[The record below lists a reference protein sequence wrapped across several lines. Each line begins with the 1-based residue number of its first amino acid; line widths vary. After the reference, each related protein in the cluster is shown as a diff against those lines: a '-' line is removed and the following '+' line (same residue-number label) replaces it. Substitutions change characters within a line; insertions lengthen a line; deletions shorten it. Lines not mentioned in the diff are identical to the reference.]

1 MKFTIITVCYNSEA
15 VISETIDSV
24 LMQTCRDFEYII
36 KDGCSTDST
45 LDIIREYQTE
55 MKIQLI
61 SQDDTGIYNAMNYAI
76 KHACG
81 DYILFLNSGDRLYD
95 ENVLEDIRN
104 LLDKEK
110 PDIIYGNMV
119 AVKNDGTGVPV
130 YYAKKKRLG
139 RLKIALGYTVC
150 HQVIFAKK
158 ELFKEKCFDESY
170 KFWADQEWLSYW
182 LGKNIGIRPFDRPI
196 VYYDT
201 NGVSSDCENLDIIR
215 EENDRIVKK
224 YMAGY
229 GFMII
234 FIKKIVRNLRNMVK

>member
-1 MKFTIITVCYNSEA
+1 M
-15 VISETIDSV
+15 
-24 LMQTCRDFEYII
+24 
-36 KDGCSTDST
+36 
-45 LDIIREYQTE
+45 
-55 MKIQLI
+55 
-61 SQDDTGIYNAMNYAI
+61 
-76 KHACG
+76 
-81 DYILFLNSGDRLYD
+81 
-95 ENVLEDIRN
+95 
-104 LLDKEK
+104 
-110 PDIIYGNMV
+110 
-119 AVKNDGTGVPV
+119 
-130 YYAKKKRLG
+130 
-139 RLKIALGYTVC
+139 KIALGYTVC